1 MKSLKINTG
10 INGNPIIPGDKSIS
24 HRSVIIP
31 SISNGVTEVTNIL
44 KSEDVIHTIN
54 AFKSMGVKIEDSG
67 NNIVIHGNGLNS
79 LVMPKKELY
88 LGNSGTSARLL
99 IGLLSSQ
106 SFDSKIT
113 GDKSLSSR
121 PMKRISDPLN
131 KMNAS
136 IKTTNGCLPVFIKGK
151 ELVSSNIDIKIPSAQ
166 IKSGII
172 FAAINTEGITKIIE
186 HNITRDHTEIML
198 EAFNAGISVKKV
210 DEKSII
216 EITGKKEL
224 VSKNIDVPSDLS
236 SSAFFIVAAL
246 IHKNSN
252 IILRNINMN
261 PTRNGLMIALM
272 KMGAKINFFNT
283 RTKNNEAVSDIEIV
297 DSNLNG
303 CELGPEIAKLM
314 IDEYPILSV
323 AASFANSPSIFRGL
337 SELRVKES
345 DRLELIRLNL
355 INCGIDCK
363 VIDDDLYI
371 NPLNKKKVGNVDIVT
386 NYDHRIAMAFSILG
400 SKLCAVNINDSNS
413 IKTSFPTFVDEFNK
427 VGGKIVWKRQ

>member
-121 PMKRISDPLN
+121 PMKRISDPLS

-363 VIDDDLYI
+363 VINDDLYI

>member
-121 PMKRISDPLN
+121 PMKRISDPLS

-355 INCGIDCK
+355 TNCGIDCK